1 MTSPWCSSCCMT
13 RQPAHFVSSVPS
25 STSTPALHHLVLL
38 SFSISWIGSFTTC
51 AIISHTNSIVANS
64 LVNNRHPLH
73 SSHQN
78 HPAHILSGLFSS
90 VAPHYHWYLWTALAS
105 VIYGS
110 VSIWALHFLA
120 MLAQSVDPP
129 GAMLLQPTFTILS
142 AFVATLFTFIALAT
156 TDRPGLLSRYLSN
169 VFRRTGLRWP
179 KLSTASGSLG
189 SAAKHPSSKP
199 LGLNVNA
206 DNNSNRASSEEPL
219 LSLELGPLSPAPSNL
234 SSPRYPANPQHPHI
248 QHSSNPHGTSSRSQ
262 STIAAAWSG
271 LRLSTLVRATVWA
284 TAIALMHYLGIQAI
298 DIPQG
303 RIVLSPIHVAFSAA
317 LGFCGSTLGCLVM
330 DLELDLSGQLLCAT
344 LMSLSVFAFHYS
356 SVFGMQIIS
365 TPQSLNEQGHRAG
378 VLPMDVAIIISVLA
392 VATCLVSIGLL
403 VYTASLSRKRMS
415 ELVNTKRQLG
425 QLSIENETVARLAE
439 LKQNFISVA
448 SHELRTPLFSVTGYA
463 ELLARSDLNKEQAS
477 CSESAFSPMRLCFF
491 IRSRCLEIQRW
502 YLSNMQQ
509 ACSNMQLII
518 ANVLDFSKLERN
530 NSESCAKPVRVNLR
544 TMLEGIAQMTEDRSD
559 LAGKKRA
566 VDLIVQVAE
575 SVPDTVMIDETF
587 FMRICMNLLSNA
599 LKFTER
605 GLIMID
611 VDMDANDSEML
622 IVKVQDTG
630 IGIPAS
636 FMSSLF
642 EPYRQADSST
652 TRPHQ
657 GTGLGR
663 WYLLSCLSICKQLV
677 ERLSGTIDVDSEVG
691 RGTTFTV
698 TLPFKTTADPSCP
711 IGEVPPHTICL
722 AYSEKV
728 TEERL
733 CAALRKAG
741 HRTVGIHSE
750 LEIAENWFSNGE
762 VDLVLTDAS
771 SLDSSQLLQAWVD
784 RRGSSMGDFSEP
796 VKEHKSHHWPT
807 YILTSST
814 DLGEKFTQHSL
825 MNAPNVVKIRRQ
837 GIIPHL
843 IFRLSHS
850 RYSHEI
856 DLNVV
861 QEQQLPPT
869 TREESFRTMTSGSL
883 SSLGSSVFDFEPSV
897 NEVSESP
904 ASSPSGSHADQFEPI
919 PAPNHSGFE
928 GDESY
933 LLREKDRESMKAGP
947 RRILLVD
954 DNPINV
960 QLGARLLGL
969 LGYQV
974 DSATNG
980 YEAVSKACGSSYD
993 LVLMDCQMPGLDG
1006 LSATRKIREYE
1017 SHFIDKQNRRPVFII
1032 ALTANVS
1039 ESDQA
1044 DCKESGMDG
1053 FLAKP
1058 LQMNGTSIFLIP
1070 LNFQTFILI
1079 FAFCLLFYFLLLFI
1093 DFLIAVVLKST
1104 LHTFLG

>member
-1 MTSPWCSSCCMT
+1 
-13 RQPAHFVSSVPS
+13 
-25 STSTPALHHLVLL
+25 
-38 SFSISWIGSFTTC
+38 
-51 AIISHTNSIVANS
+51 
-64 LVNNRHPLH
+64 
-73 SSHQN
+73 
-78 HPAHILSGLFSS
+78 
-90 VAPHYHWYLWTALAS
+90 
-105 VIYGS
+105 
-110 VSIWALHFLA
+110 
-120 MLAQSVDPP
+120 
-129 GAMLLQPTFTILS
+129 
-142 AFVATLFTFIALAT
+142 
-156 TDRPGLLSRYLSN
+156 
-169 VFRRTGLRWP
+169 
-179 KLSTASGSLG
+179 
-189 SAAKHPSSKP
+189 
-199 LGLNVNA
+199 
-206 DNNSNRASSEEPL
+206 
-219 LSLELGPLSPAPSNL
+219 
-234 SSPRYPANPQHPHI
+234 
-248 QHSSNPHGTSSRSQ
+248 
-262 STIAAAWSG
+262 
-271 LRLSTLVRATVWA
+271 
-284 TAIALMHYLGIQAI
+284 MHYLGIQAI

-303 RIVLSPIHVAFSAA
+303 RIVLSPIHIAFSAA

-356 SVFGMQIIS
+356 GVFGMQIIS
-365 TPQSLNEQGHRAG
+365 TPHSLSEQGHRAG

-463 ELLARSDLNKEQAS
+463 ELLARSDLNKE
-477 CSESAFSPMRLCFF
+477 
-491 IRSRCLEIQRW
+491 QRW

-611 VDMDANDSEML
+611 VDMDANDSKML

-657 GTGLGR
+657 GTGLG
-663 WYLLSCLSICKQLV
+663 LSICKQLV

-698 TLPFKTTADPSCP
+698 TLPFQRTAEPSCP

-750 LEIAENWFSNGE
+750 LEMAENWFSNGE

-771 SLDSSQLLQAWVD
+771 SLNSSQLLQAWVD
-784 RRGSSMGDFSEP
+784 RRGSGMGNFSES
-796 VKEHKSHHWPT
+796 VREHKSHHRPT

-825 MNAPNVVKIRRQ
+825 INAPNVVKIRRQ

-843 IFRLSHS
+843 IFRLSHN

-861 QEQQLPPT
+861 QEQQLPPKA
-869 TREESFRTMTSGSL
+869 REESFRTMTSGSI
-883 SSLGSSVFDFEPSV
+883 SSLSSSVFDFEPSA
-897 NEVSESP
+897 NEMSESP

-919 PAPNHSGFE
+919 PAPRHSEFE
-928 GDESY
+928 GGESY
-933 LLREKDRESMKAGP
+933 LPREEDREGVKASP

-974 DSATNG
+974 DSAANG

-1017 SHFIDKQNRRPVFII
+1017 SHFLDKQNRRPVPII

-1044 DCKESGMDG
+1044 DCRESGMDG

-1058 LQMNGTSIFLIP
+1058 LQMN
-1070 LNFQTFILI
+1070 
-1079 FAFCLLFYFLLLFI
+1079 
-1093 DFLIAVVLKST
+1093 VLKST